1 MTWRCELAGL
11 TPSFLFLVKD
21 IEMKTIAIAMM
32 CHAINAA
39 YCQSLGD
46 DSQPSWDDAPDWQ
59 RNSAIAGVEMHLA
72 NPNATPEQS
81 HESWYKQKE
90 VEGWTYG
97 EIKDA
102 EKKEHPCFLPYNELP
117 DAQKAKDYLFRTTV
131 HLVKH
136 LPDHEDYL
144 ALSAE
149 VVNLRQMVA
158 QNKSA
163 AINTATITSTNIVQ
177 KTGGVAIQY
186 VGNKSV
192 YTDHLYESALTF
204 EQGQVRSVPSDLA
217 LKFLKH
223 PEFIR
228 FEGESESNSGESSD
242 QGLDD
247 DTSSILNRSKEKQK
261 QEIEKENLVFDE
273 IESVGKMTK
282 AGLVQYALEKYDQK
296 LSPQKNLDELKESVT
311 QFIHRFGVV

>member
-1 MTWRCELAGL
+1 
-11 TPSFLFLVKD
+11 
-21 IEMKTIAIAMM
+21 MKTIAIAMM

-46 DSQPSWDDAPDWQ
+46 DSQPTWDDTPESHKQ
-59 RNSAIAGVEMHLA
+59 SLIAGVEMHLA
-72 NPNATPEQS
+72 NPDATPEQS
-81 HESWYKQKE
+81 HESWYKVKE
-90 VEGWTYG
+90 AEGWKYG
-97 EIKDA
+97 EVKDM
-102 EKKEHPCFLPYNELP
+102 EKKEHPCFLPYDELP
-117 DAQKAKDYLFRTTV
+117 IEQKAKDYLFRTTV
-131 HLVKH
+131 HLIKD
-136 LPDHEDYL
+136 LPDSEDYL

-282 AGLVQYALEKYDQK
+282 AGLVQYALEKYEQK
-296 LSPQKNLDELKESVT
+296 LSQQKNLDELKESVT
-311 QFIHRFGVV
+311 QMIHQYGIV